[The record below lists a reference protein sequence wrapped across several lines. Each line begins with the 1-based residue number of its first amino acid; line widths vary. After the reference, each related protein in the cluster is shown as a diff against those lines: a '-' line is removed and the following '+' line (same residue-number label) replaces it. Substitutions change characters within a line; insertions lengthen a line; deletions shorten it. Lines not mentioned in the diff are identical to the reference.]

1 MTSTSPA
8 SSRQSLKSLLDEA
21 LAQTAPFQALYEIAQ
36 RLRDAGLSQVD
47 LYGIFIGLL
56 DRYCNQRDERFNA
69 ISEVLDCIWGGGWGK
84 NAEELFALSL
94 SEAQLGS
101 VAIQWEPNAEAT
113 SIGRWQIRHASFS
126 LTLAQVPDQRLAQ
139 TLEFCLSHMLR
150 VEAAEFVIGQF
161 QSRPVRLIKQADS
174 LFQFAILLQDEESQ
188 MQFMLGSKG
197 IGEFIGG
204 LMRASDRI
212 LSRAAQ

>member
-1 MTSTSPA
+1 MLES
-8 SSRQSLKSLLDEA
+8 A
-21 LAQTAPFQALYEIAQ
+21 LAAEQPFESLYSVALT
-36 RLRDAGLSQVD
+36 LRDAGLSQVD
-47 LYGIFIGLL
+47 LYGLFIGLL
-56 DRYCNQRDERFNA
+56 DRHCTERNERFSA

-84 NAEELFALSL
+84 NAEELFVTSL

-101 VAIQWEPNAEAT
+101 VAIQWEPNAEAST
-113 SIGRWQIRHASFS
+113 IGRWQIRHASFS
-126 LTLAQVPDQRLAQ
+126 LTLAQVPDQMLAQ

-150 VEAAEFVIGQF
+150 EEAAEFVIGHF
-161 QSRPVRLIKQADS
+161 QSKPVQLIKLADR

-188 MQFMLGSKG
+188 MQYLLGSKG

-212 LSRAAQ
+212 LTRASQ